1 MQIQHFLN
9 LILTATP
16 ETKIDFAVGGQ
27 AVIEGV
33 MMRSP
38 SSITI
43 AVRKNDGSIKIRKK
57 HYRTLTQKYSWLNVP
72 IVRGVVNLFE
82 MMIIGTEAINY
93 SAAESLD
100 EEPTPDAKRTAL
112 KRALELTMFVTSF
125 VIAIGISLFL
135 FKVLPLWITTFID
148 GKIPAVHDNFIIFNI
163 IDGILK
169 MLIFMAYISLLS
181 LMKDFQRIFEYH
193 GAEHKAIFNYEAGI
207 ALTPYNSQKQ
217 SRFHPRCGT
226 SFILIV
232 FVISI
237 IVYTFVPKQDIFW
250 HNLVLRIGFLPIIAG
265 VSYEYLKYTA
275 KYATGRFSRALV
287 TPGLWFQ
294 RLTTREPNKE
304 QLEVS
309 IASLKAA
316 LEMEKK

>member
-1 MQIQHFLN
+1 
-9 LILTATP
+9 
-16 ETKIDFAVGGQ
+16 
-27 AVIEGV
+27 
-33 MMRSP
+33 MRSP
-38 SSITI
+38 SSVTI
-43 AVRKNDGSIKIRKK
+43 AVRKSDGSIKIRKK

-100 EEPTPDAKRTAL
+100 EDPKEEKQTAL

-125 VIAIGISLFL
+125 AIAIGISLFL

-148 GKIPAVHDNFIIFNI
+148 GKIPAVHENFVLFNV

-169 MLIFMAYISLLS
+169 MLIFMTYISLLA

-193 GAEHKAIFNYEAGI
+193 GAEHKAIFNYEKKI
-207 ALTPYNSQKQ
+207 PLTPENSQKQ

-237 IVYTFVPKQDIFW
+237 IVYSFVPKQEIFW
-250 HNLVLRIGFLPIIAG
+250 HNLVLRLGFLPIIAG

-294 RLTTREPNKE
+294 RLTTREPNNE

-316 LEMEKK
+316 LDMEKK